1 MGLWNKKTMNMKKI
15 KTTLLFLLVLF
26 TTFSSCRKE
35 GPQGPPGNAN
45 VKSSTITFSN
55 WGWDN
60 TSNYNYADFTW
71 PDITSSIVNNGAVMV
86 YLNTSTGYVQ
96 LPRVIYPASTYSE
109 SQRFVYNVGT
119 LRIIVQD
126 SDLLPP
132 SPALGTWTIKVLAIE
147 SSAIQA
153 NPDVNWENYSEVK
166 AQFGLPD

>member
-1 MGLWNKKTMNMKKI
+1 MKKTQI
-15 KTTLLFLLVLF
+15 CSLLFLLVLF
-26 TTFSSCRKE
+26 TFNGCRKE

-45 VKSSTITFSN
+45 VKSNTITFSS

-60 TSNYNYADFTW
+60 TNYYNYADFTW
-71 PDITSSIVNNGAVMV
+71 GEITSSIVNSGAVMV
-86 YLNTSTGYVQ
+86 YVNTSAGYVQ
-96 LPRVIYPASTYSE
+96 LPRVIYPTSTYSE

-153 NPDVNWENYSEVK
+153 NPNVNWENYTEVK
-166 AQFGLPD
+166 EQFGLPD